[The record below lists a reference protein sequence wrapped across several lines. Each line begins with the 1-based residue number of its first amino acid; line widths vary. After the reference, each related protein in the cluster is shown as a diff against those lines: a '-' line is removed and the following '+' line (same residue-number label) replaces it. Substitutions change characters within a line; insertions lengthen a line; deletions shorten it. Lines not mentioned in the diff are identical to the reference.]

1 MWHNVCCHVCQR
13 IVTYDANAKQVVKN
27 LAVELGFDLVGVTS
41 ADPFTEAEE
50 VTLERV
56 RAGLMDGLPWYHAA
70 RVKRGCNPQE
80 MLPGA
85 RSIIAVAMSYMAEAP
100 PQIWRIDASARQG
113 GPIRL
118 GAGLPQGNGT
128 PAEAPG
134 PEAF

>member
-1 MWHNVCCHVCQR
+1 MWHNGPTMLLENR
-13 IVTYDANAKQVVKN
+13 TYDAKAKQVVKD
-27 LAVELGFDLVGVTS
+27 LAAELGFDLVGITS
-41 ADPFTEAEE
+41 ADPFTEAEQ

-56 RAGLMDGLPWYHAA
+56 RDGLMDGLPWYHAA

-100 PQIWRIDASARQG
+100 PQTRRIDASARQG

-118 GAGLPQGNGT
+118 GAGLPQGDGAS
-128 PAEAPG
+128 AEAPG
-134 PEAF
+134 SQAF